1 MKTFRSVNALLIAFI
16 FLTGCENH
24 SEFVTTDYSGV
35 ISEMRTFINERMEA
49 DQVTGAAIALVDG
62 KRLVWAEGFGYADKE
77 NNIPAASDTIFEI
90 GSNSKTLATI
100 ALMRLSDDGKLNID
114 DPLTTYIP
122 EFSINQRFPSSAPI
136 TIRSMLTHHSGL
148 PTDIFIGS
156 FTANNPDPL
165 WTDWLIEYLAG
176 EYTAMPVDYAFAY
189 SNTAFALLTTVIAN
203 ASGETFEKYTD
214 DMFDDM
220 DMHDTTFG
228 ARTLPAE
235 RISKGYVSGEPQ
247 VYIYGNIY
255 ASGTVRST
263 VLDMAK
269 YMSNILL
276 DDGGKILKED
286 TMNEVFTDQ
295 STDSL
300 ADDSVK
306 HGLSFILN
314 DSSLDY
320 AGRVAWHNG
329 ATVDQTSQFNVLLD
343 HGLGAV
349 VLTNSITGGDLATDA
364 VVLTLQ
370 RALEAKK
377 GIAPT
382 DPDPVPYSPIAAVP
396 DGLIDSVI
404 GVYVGEISPVFI
416 SANDSGGINL
426 VIDENE
432 FELVYLKSGLWKNI
446 NREKYFEF
454 CEVEHDMIIFQWS
467 SAVDSIRLGKLF
479 VPLDISVTWQA
490 RVGDWEI
497 INLPVDDASNY
508 VIKEVALVR
517 STLTLEIVDG
527 LLLMDG
533 PLRVNTVLD
542 PQSDTLAFTAGIGRN
557 RGESVRIETDED
569 GVETLIVSG
578 AQYRKK
584 F

>member
-1 MKTFRSVNALLIAFI
+1 MKTFRSVNALLIVFI
-16 FLTGCENH
+16 FFIGCDNYNEP
-24 SEFVTTDYSGV
+24 VTTDYSGV
-35 ISEMRTFINERMEA
+35 ISEMQTFIHERMEA
-49 DQVTGAAIALVDG
+49 DQVTGVAIALVDG
-62 KRLVWAEGFGYADKE
+62 KRLVWSEGFGYANKE
-77 NNIPAASDTIFEI
+77 NNIPVAPDTIFEI

-136 TIRSMLTHHSGL
+136 TIRSILTHHSGL

-165 WTDWLIEYLAG
+165 WTDWLIEYLTG

-189 SNTAFALLTTVIAN
+189 SNTAFALLTTVIMN
-203 ASGETFEKYTD
+203 ASGGTFEKYTD

-228 ARTLPAE
+228 ARTWPAE
-235 RISKGYVSGEPQ
+235 RISKGYVLGEPQ

-263 VLDMAK
+263 GLDMAK

-295 STDSL
+295 STGSL

-306 HGLSFILN
+306 HGLSFFLN

-329 ATVDQTSQFNVLLD
+329 ATVDQTSQFSVLLD

-370 RALEAKK
+370 RALEAKI

-382 DPDPVPYSPIAAVP
+382 APDPVPYSPIAAAP
-396 DGLIDSVI
+396 DGLIDSII
-404 GVYVGEISPVFI
+404 GIYVGEISPVFI

-426 VIDENE
+426 VINETELELLYLEN
-432 FELVYLKSGLWKNI
+432 GLWENI
-446 NREKYFEF
+446 DGEKYFEF
-454 CEVEHDMIIFQWS
+454 CEVEDDIMMFQWS
-467 SAVDSIRLGKLF
+467 SAVDAVRIGKLF
-479 VPLDISVTWQA
+479 VPLDISDAWQA

-508 VIKEVALVR
+508 VIEDFALVR
-517 STLTLEIVDG
+517 STLTLEIGDG

-584 F
+584 